1 MQHASRY
8 TKGVGEETLLH
19 LSRTP
24 DMRKT
29 LFALTMAAAL
39 TSGQA
44 FADQATLESLQ
55 AAGIVL
61 SDEQAAIIAA
71 AEGQALADAIAALV
85 KANPQQAATI
95 VGAAVKAA
103 PGLAVAITEAAVK
116 AAPEHKTA
124 IANAAKAAAPAQADA
139 IQSAADNAVTVNTEG
154 SAVTS
159 GTQINNSNIP
169 GTTGGSGGGD
179 NTASPN
185 TVTP

>member
-1 MQHASRY
+1 
-8 TKGVGEETLLH
+8 
-19 LSRTP
+19 
-24 DMRKT
+24 MRKT

>member
-1 MQHASRY
+1 
-8 TKGVGEETLLH
+8 
-19 LSRTP
+19 
-24 DMRKT
+24 MRKT

-116 AAPEHKTA
+116 AAPDYKTA
-124 IANAAKAAAPAQADA
+124 IAEAAKTAAPAQAA
-139 IQSAADNAVTVNTEG
+139 NIQAAADKAAAPSPSVNPTG
-154 SAVTS
+154 S
-159 GTQINNSNIP
+159 GTQVNNSNIP
-169 GTTGGSGGGD
+169 GSTGGSGGGD
-179 NTASPN
+179 PVASPN
-185 TVTP
+185 TVNP

>member
-1 MQHASRY
+1 
-8 TKGVGEETLLH
+8 
-19 LSRTP
+19 
-24 DMRKT
+24 MRKT

-61 SDEQAAIIAA
+61 SDEQAATIAA
-71 AEGQALADAIAALV
+71 AEGQALVDAIAALV

-95 VGAAVKAA
+95 VGAAVQAA

-116 AAPEHKTA
+116 AAPEQKTA

-139 IQSAADNAVTVNTEG
+139 IQSAADKAAAPSPSVNATG
-154 SAVTS
+154 S
-159 GTQINNSNIP
+159 GTQVNNSNIP
-169 GTTGGSGGGD
+169 GSTGGSGGGD
-179 NTASPN
+179 PDASPS
-185 TVTP
+185 TVKQ